1 MKYMSSEEIR
11 ESFLRFFESKGHK
24 ILPSASLIPS
34 DPQLLFTVAGM
45 VPFKPI
51 FWGLVEPT
59 YPRVATCQKCLRTV
73 DIENVGK
80 TPRHNTFFE
89 MLGNFSFG
97 DYFKEEAI
105 LWAWEYVTEV
115 LKIPPEKLWVSVYE
129 EDEESYRIWKEK
141 VGIPSHKIVRMG
153 KEDNFW
159 GPAGPTG
166 PCGPDSEIFFDLGEG
181 ENCPDPENCTP
192 ACDCGRF
199 LEIWNL
205 VFTELYLDE
214 HGEYHPLPKKNID
227 TGAGL
232 ERMTWVM
239 QGVKS
244 AFETDLFRPIITRIE
259 ELTGAGY
266 GQSPRSDVSIRVL
279 ADHTRAMTFAI
290 ADGVYPSNEGRGY
303 VLRRII
309 RRAVRHG
316 YLLGL
321 RNSFLHNMI
330 DAVVEKMS
338 PVYPELK
345 EKRNLII
352 QVVQSEEE
360 RFFATIERGMEYLQK
375 ALEKGR
381 VDAETAFM
389 LYDTYGF
396 PLDLTVEIAQE
407 AGIEVDTDGFEE
419 FMNRQRERARA
430 ARGEKE
436 YAQVRKI
443 YTELG
448 DRIETEFVG
457 YESLEAESEILHIIR
472 NEEDVDNAST
482 GEEVELVFS
491 KTPFYAEKGG
501 QVSDTGMILTDTG
514 KATVLMVENPYKGL
528 IVHRVKV
535 EEGQLYKGQKAQLLV
550 DKEKRLATARNHT
563 ATHLL
568 HAALKKV
575 LGEHVKQAGSL
586 VAPDRLRFDFTHYTA
601 LNKEGILRVERLVNE
616 AILKDLPVEI
626 EWKSLDDA
634 LAENVVALF
643 EEKYGDRVRVVKVK
657 GVSAELCGGTHV
669 NRTGEIGLFKI
680 TSESAVSAGVRR
692 IEAITGFGSL
702 EYLEK
707 LESELKNSAQLLEC
721 GMWELRERLSKL
733 LEEKKQLEKQLRR
746 LESSSLSDLLRKAV
760 EEAEEV
766 NGVKIAYAVFDD
778 MPQDVHRNAVD
789 TLSSMLRKGI
799 GIVFNRVDGKVSF
812 VMKLSGDL
820 KGTLNAGQLAKAMA
834 RVLGGGGGG
843 RADFAQAGGKFPEKI
858 PEAVKLLKELIQ
870 RG

>member
-1 MKYMSSEEIR
+1 MSSEKIR

-59 YPRVATCQKCLRTV
+59 YSRVATCQKCLRTV

-129 EDEESYRIWKEK
+129 EDEESYRIWEEK

-321 RNSFLHNMI
+321 RKSFLHHTI
-330 DAVVEKMS
+330 DVVVEKMS

-345 EKRNLII
+345 EKRDLII

-396 PLDLTVEIAQE
+396 PFDLTVEIAQE

-419 FMNRQRERARA
+419 LMNRQRERARA

-436 YAQVRKI
+436 YAQVKKI

-457 YESLEAESEILHIIR
+457 YESLKAESEILHIIR

-501 QVSDTGMILTDTG
+501 QVSDTGLILTDTG

-568 HAALKKV
+568 HVALKKV

-601 LNKEGILRVERLVNE
+601 LNKEEILKVERLVNE
-616 AILKDLPVEI
+616 VILKDLPVEI

-634 LAENVVALF
+634 LAENVIALF

-669 NRTGEIGLFKI
+669 KRTGEIGLFKI

-721 GMWELRERLSKL
+721 GMWELKERLSKL

-746 LESSSLSDLLRKAV
+746 LESSSLSDLLRKAA

-778 MPQDVHRNAVD
+778 MPRDVHRNAVD

-799 GIVFNRVDGKVSF
+799 GIVFNRIDGKVSF

-843 RADFAQAGGKFPEKI
+843 RADFAQAGGRFPEKI

>member
-1 MKYMSSEEIR
+1 MSSEEIR